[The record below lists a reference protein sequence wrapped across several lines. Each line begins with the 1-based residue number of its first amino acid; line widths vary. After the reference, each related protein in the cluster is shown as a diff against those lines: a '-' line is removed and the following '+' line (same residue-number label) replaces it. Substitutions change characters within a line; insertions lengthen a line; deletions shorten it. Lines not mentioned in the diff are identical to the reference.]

1 MGKMWPLVL
10 AVLLGIGLAIR
21 ATTPPAPVLAG
32 SPPALFSA
40 DLAME
45 DVRAVASEPHATG
58 TQENAAVRAFLAAR
72 MQALGMN
79 VSTEQGTIDARGT
92 EKRNRWTGQN
102 DPPMPLTNLIG
113 VLPGKN
119 PALPAVLLMAHH
131 DSVWG
136 SAGAAD
142 DAAGVAAALEVVRA
156 VKERGQPQRDLIVL
170 LTDGEELGLQGA
182 RQFFAANPLRTHVGA
197 VINMEA
203 RGGGGRTTLFQ
214 TSRQNGAAAQFY
226 ASAVGAPGASSLSAF
241 VYSVLPNDTDLS
253 PVIKGPYLAYNFAF
267 IGRSGLYHSPL
278 ATPDRLDQGAL
289 QDMGAQVL
297 DLTDAL
303 VRADSLPGNA
313 ADAVF
318 FDLFGLTTVTYPT
331 WLGWI
336 LLGLAGAAF
345 GLVLKRGG
353 PAGAGSGAARM
364 VGLIALSAVLL
375 YVFNRLSLGFAA
387 SNYYDRLAA
396 IPRLEAM
403 AALVGLG
410 SFLLVFGKS
419 SLSRSQI
426 AGAALPLLAL
436 AVLAQVL
443 APTAAYVLS
452 LPLLVVG
459 LAMALPALDGA
470 GWTRPA
476 AAVLAVAALA
486 VIQLSLGELAVQSLR
501 LSPWLVLGMLLLAIL
516 ALQAFR
522 LGDKPLRLLA
532 CFGGA
537 LVLGYLIALGHQLM
551 QGVGPTMPSAA
562 ALPIALG
569 ALAMLP
575 LWPGL
580 TRRHMHGAAAA
591 ALLAAGAIALWV
603 QLDEPAAS
611 RAIYSDTKK

>member
-1 MGKMWPLVL
+1 MGKTWPLVL
-10 AVLLGIGLAIR
+10 AVVLGLGLAIR
-21 ATTPPAPVLAG
+21 ATTPPAPILAG
-32 SPPALFSA
+32 SPPAQFSA

-45 DVRAVASEPHATG
+45 DVRVVAREPHITD
-58 TQENAAVRAFLAAR
+58 TEQNAAVREYLTRR
-72 MQALGMN
+72 MQALGMAT
-79 VSTEQGTIDARGT
+79 STEQGTVNARGT
-92 EKRNRWTGQN
+92 EKRNRWTGRN
-102 DPPMPLTNLIG
+102 DPPATLTNVIG

-119 PALPAVLLMAHH
+119 PDLPAVLLMAHH

-136 SAGAAD
+136 SPGAAD

-156 VKERGQPQRDLIVL
+156 VKDRGQPPRDLIVL
-170 LTDGEELGLQGA
+170 LTDAEELGLQGA
-182 RQFFAANPLRTHVGA
+182 RLFFASNPLRSRVGA

-214 TSRQNGAAAQFY
+214 TSRQNGAAARFY
-226 ASAVGAPGASSLSAF
+226 AGAVNAPGASSLSAF
-241 VYSVLPNDTDLS
+241 VYSVLPNDTDLT

-267 IGRSGLYHSPL
+267 IGRSGLYHSPM

-303 VRADSLPGNA
+303 VRADQLPDKA

-318 FDLFGLTTVTYPT
+318 FDLFGLTTVTYPA

-336 LLGLAGAAF
+336 LLGMAGAAF
-345 GLVLKRGG
+345 GAVLRRAG
-353 PAGAGSGAARM
+353 PAGAGSGALRM
-364 VGLIALSAVLL
+364 LGLIALSAVLL
-375 YVFNRLSLGFAA
+375 YAFNRLSLGLGP
-387 SNYYDRLAA
+387 SNYYDRLEA
-396 IPRLEAM
+396 IARLEWI
-403 AALVGLG
+403 AAFAGLG

-419 SLSRSQI
+419 RLDRSQI

-436 AVLAQVL
+436 ATIAQVA
-443 APTAAYVLS
+443 APTAAYVLT

-459 LAMALPALDGA
+459 LGMALSSMDGA
-470 GWTRPA
+470 RWVWPV
-476 AAVLAVAALA
+476 AAVLAVAALG

-501 LSPWLVLGMLLLAIL
+501 LSPWLLLAVLLLAIL
-516 ALQAFR
+516 AINAFR
-522 LGDKPLRLLA
+522 LGDHAVQLFA
-532 CFGGA
+532 CFGSA

-569 ALAMLP
+569 ALAVLP
-575 LWPGL
+575 LWQGL
-580 TRRHMHGAAAA
+580 TRQQVRGAACA

-603 QLDEPAAS
+603 QLDEPAPS
-611 RAIYSDTKK
+611 RAVYSDTKK